1 MSHPID
7 QTARDYTAK
16 LDELQE
22 VERQL
27 KGLEP
32 LLKRRDE
39 IQSELAGLRDALAG
53 KPPIAESPSDKP
65 ARDNRK

>member
-16 LDELQE
+16 LDELQN

-39 IQSELAGLRDALAG
+39 IQSDLAGLRDVLAG
-53 KPPIAESPSDKP
+53 KPPITESPSDKP
-65 ARDNRK
+65 ARDNKK